1 MITSECFHL
10 VLEVNSVTNWKEID
24 QNVREWIM
32 EAGKTIR
39 ESFKAE
45 LNIKTKSNRN
55 DLVTDMDES
64 TERYFI
70 EKIRN
75 TYKDHKILG
84 EEGFGDELKELSG
97 VTWIIDPIDGTMNF
111 VHQQR
116 NFAISIG
123 IYENQTGVLGYIY
136 DVVHDEL
143 YHAER
148 GSGAYMND
156 VKLPALNEVPVEDSV
171 IALNAQWMT
180 TNKRIDPTVLA
191 PLVQKVRGTRS
202 YGSAAIEMAYIAA
215 GRLDAYISMRLAPW
229 DFAAGKIL
237 IEEVGGVVTDLEGKE
252 LNPLNKSSLFVGKPG
267 LHETIMTEYLKS

>member
-1 MITSECFHL
+1 M
-10 VLEVNSVTNWKEID
+10 NVTNWKEVD
-24 QNVREWIM
+24 QNVRDWIM

-39 ESFKAE
+39 DSFQDE

-55 DLVTDMDES
+55 DLVTNMDEG
-64 TERYFI
+64 TERFFI
-70 EKIRN
+70 EKIRS
-75 TYKDHKILG
+75 TYKDHKIMG
-84 EEGFGDELKELSG
+84 EEGFGDELSDLSG

-123 IYENQTGVLGYIY
+123 IYDESQGVLGYIY
-136 DVVHDEL
+136 DVIHDEL
-143 YHAER
+143 YHAEKGR
-148 GSGAYMND
+148 GAYMND
-156 VKLPALNEVPVEDSV
+156 VKLPALNDVPVEDSI

-180 TNKRIDPTVLA
+180 TNKRIDPEVLA

-237 IEEVGGVVTDLEGKE
+237 IEEVGGVVTDLEGND

-267 LHETIMTEYLKS
+267 LHGRILNDYLKN

>member
-1 MITSECFHL
+1 
-10 VLEVNSVTNWKEID
+10 VTNWVELDRQVKS
-24 QNVREWIM
+24 WIL
-32 EAGKTIR
+32 EAGKRIR
-39 ESFKAE
+39 ESFHAE

-55 DLVTDMDES
+55 DLVTDMDEA

-70 EKIRN
+70 EKIRSS
-75 TYKDHKILG
+75 YPDHQILG
-84 EEGFGDELKELSG
+84 EEGFGDEFKELSG

-123 IYENQTGVLGYIY
+123 IYEENAGKLGYIY

-143 YHAER
+143 YHAQK
-148 GSGAYMND
+148 GSGAYMDD
-156 VKLPALNEVPVEDSV
+156 VKLPSLQEVSVEDSV
-171 IALNAQWMT
+171 IALNAQWVSS
-180 TNKRIDPTVLA
+180 NKRIDPALLT
-191 PLVQKVRGTRS
+191 PLVQTVRGTRS
-202 YGSAAIEMAYIAA
+202 YGSAAIEMAYIAS

-252 LNPLNKSSLFVGKPG
+252 LDPLHKSSLFVAKPG
-267 LHETIMTEYLKS
+267 LHKTILTKYLKR

>member
-1 MITSECFHL
+1 M
-10 VLEVNSVTNWKEID
+10 TNWKELD
-24 QNVREWIM
+24 QNARDWIM
-32 EAGKTIR
+32 EAGKKIR
-39 ESFKAE
+39 DSFQDE

-55 DLVTDMDES
+55 DLVTNMDEA

-70 EKIRN
+70 EKIRS
-75 TYKDHKILG
+75 TYKDHHIMG
-84 EEGFGDELKELSG
+84 EEGFGDELSELSG

-123 IYENQTGVLGYIY
+123 VYDGNQGVLGYIY

-143 YHAER
+143 YHAEKGR
-148 GSGAYMND
+148 GAYMND
-156 VKLPALNEVPVEDSV
+156 QKLPVLNEAAVEDSV

-180 TNKRIDPTVLA
+180 TNKRIDPEVLA

-202 YGSAAIEMAYIAA
+202 YGSAAIEMAYIAS

-237 IEEVGGVVTDLEGKE
+237 IEEVGGVVTDLEGNE

-267 LHETIMTEYLKS
+267 LHGKILNNYLKN

>member
-1 MITSECFHL
+1 
-10 VLEVNSVTNWKEID
+10 LEVSSLTKWEELD
-24 QNVREWIM
+24 QNVRTWIT
-32 EAGKTIR
+32 EAGKAIR
-39 ESFKAE
+39 ESFKEE

-55 DLVTDMDES
+55 DLVTNMDEA

-70 EKIRN
+70 EKIRG
-75 TYKDHKILG
+75 TYKDHNILG

-123 IYENQTGVLGYIY
+123 VYENQAGMLGYIY

-143 YHAER
+143 YHAHR

-156 VKLPALNEVPVEDSV
+156 VKLPKLSEVPVEDSV

-180 TNKRIDPTVLA
+180 TNKRIDPAVLA

-237 IEEVGGVVTDLEGKE
+237 IEEVGGVVTDLEGNE
-252 LNPLNKSSLFVGKPG
+252 LDPLNKSSLFVGKPG
-267 LHETIMTEYLKS
+267 LHKTIMTDYLRR